1 MASCSNADLLV
12 SEIVGRKP
20 IYCISLFFYFI
31 FTLPSALAPNIGTML
46 AGRLVSAAFAYQL
59 SVYEVGAD

>member
-1 MASCSNADLLV
+1 MISLCDADLVV

-20 IYCISLFFYFI
+20 IYRISLFFYFI

-46 AGRLVSAAFAYQL
+46 AGRLVS
-59 SVYEVGAD
+59 SVFSSLGRCYEE